1 MNPGWNSPEPDA
13 GTRVRIPAD
22 VDRPDT
28 VLAGLTARQLAILA
42 IAAVAIWAGYVTAR
56 AVLPLAVFAA
66 LAAPLALA
74 AGALALGRRDGLSA
88 DRWVLAALRHLR
100 SPRRLVPAAGPVP
113 PPPAWTGAHPPVP
126 VPAPL
131 RLPAV
136 GAGGLVDLGGDGAA
150 LICRASAVT
159 FALRTPAEQ
168 AGLVAGFARWLNSLA
183 GPTQIVVRA
192 EPVDLTAEITALQE
206 AAGGLPHPAL
216 EAAAREHA
224 AFLAGLSAEGA
235 LSRQVL
241 VVLRDP
247 VPAGAGERLAR
258 RASEAA
264 AALAG
269 AGVSVTVLDPADA
282 AGVLAR
288 AADPDGETRASGLCA
303 PGETVTGRLP

>member
-1 MNPGWNSPEPDA
+1 MSPEPKA
-13 GTRVRIPAD
+13 ETRVRIPAD

-42 IAAVAIWAGYVTAR
+42 VAGVGIWAGYLATR
-56 AVLPLAVFAA
+56 AVLPLAILAG
-66 LAAPLALA
+66 LAAPVALA

-88 DRWVLAALRHLR
+88 DRWVLAVLRHAR
-100 SPRRLVPAAGPVP
+100 APRRLVPATGPIP
-113 PPPAWTGAHPPVP
+113 PPPAWAGEGGP

-150 LICRASAVT
+150 LVCRASAIT

-168 AGLVAGFARWLNSLA
+168 AALIAAFARWLNSLG
-183 GPTQIVVRA
+183 GPTQIVVRS
-192 EPVDLTAEITALQE
+192 EPVGLTAELAALEE

-216 EAAAREHA
+216 ETAAREHA
-224 AFLAGLSAEGA
+224 AFLAGLAAKGA
-235 LSRQVL
+235 LARQVL
-241 VVLRDP
+241 VILRDP
-247 VPAGAGERLAR
+247 VPAAAAERLAR

-264 AALAG
+264 TALAG
-269 AGVSVTVLDPADA
+269 AGVSVTVLDPAAA

-288 AADPDGETRASGLCA
+288 AADPHGEARPVGLA
-303 PGETVTGRLP
+303 AAGETVTGRLS

>member
-1 MNPGWNSPEPDA
+1 MSPEWNSLEPNA

-42 IAAVAIWAGYVTAR
+42 IAAVAIWAGYVTTR
-56 AVLPLAVFAA
+56 AVLPLSVFAA
-66 LAAPLALA
+66 LAAPVALA

-88 DRWVLAALRHLR
+88 DRWVLAALRHAR
-100 SPRRLVPAAGPVP
+100 APRRLVPAAGPVP
-113 PPPAWTGAHPPVP
+113 PPPAWAGEGGP

-131 RLPAV
+131 RLPAA
-136 GAGGLVDLGGDGAA
+136 GAGGLVDLGADGAA

-168 AGLVAGFARWLNSLA
+168 AGLVAGFAGWLNSLA
-183 GPTQIVVRA
+183 GPVQILVRA
-192 EPVDLTAEITALQE
+192 EPVDLTAEIAALAE

-224 AFLAGLSAEGA
+224 AFLAGLAAEGA

-247 VPAGAGERLAR
+247 VAAGAGERLAR

-264 AALAG
+264 TALAA

-288 AADPDGETRASGLCA
+288 AADPHGQPRPAGLGA

>member
-1 MNPGWNSPEPDA
+1 MSPEWNSPEPNA
-13 GTRVRIPAD
+13 ETRVRIPAD

-42 IAAVAIWAGYVTAR
+42 IAAVAIWAGYVTTR
-56 AVLPLAVFAA
+56 AVLPLAIFAG
-66 LAAPLALA
+66 LAAPVALA

-88 DRWVLAALRHLR
+88 DRWVLAALRHAR
-100 SPRRLVPAAGPVP
+100 APRRLVPAAGPVQS
-113 PPPAWTGAHPPVP
+113 PPAWAAGHPPVP

-136 GAGGLVDLGGDGAA
+136 GAGGLVDLGAGGAA

-168 AGLVAGFARWLNSLA
+168 TALVAGFARWLNSLA

-192 EPVDLTAEITALQE
+192 EPVDLTAEIARLE
-206 AAGGLPHPAL
+206 DAAGGLPHPAL

-224 AFLAGLSAEGA
+224 AFLAGLAAEGA

-247 VPAGAGERLAR
+247 VSAGTGERLAR

-264 AALAG
+264 TALRG
-269 AGVSVTVLDPADA
+269 AGVSVTVLDA
-282 AGVLAR
+282 AEAGAVLAR
-288 AADPDGETRASGLCA
+288 AAGPHGQPRPAALAA
-303 PGETVTGRLP
+303 PGQTVTGRLP